1 MYLPF
6 SRCFFTLEF
15 NFQVV
20 SQFDRFIVD
29 DDDLYLYN
37 NNKKYHIPTYTN
49 PITAS
54 IIKNMM
60 IGILSCKYIHKYKN
74 NCIIIVLSFLFINY
88 TAILQDQWGPTERL
102 NPSSNHNNI

>member
-1 MYLPF
+1 MMMIYIYIIIIKNI
-6 SRCFFTLEF
+6 T
-15 NFQVV
+15 FQP
-20 SQFDRFIVD
+20 I
-29 DDDLYLYN
+29 YN
-37 NNKKYHIPTYTN
+37 TN

-88 TAILQDQWGPTERL
+88 TAILQDQ
-102 NPSSNHNNI
+102 

>member
-1 MYLPF
+1 MMMIYIYIIIIKNI
-6 SRCFFTLEF
+6 T
-15 NFQVV
+15 FQP
-20 SQFDRFIVD
+20 
-29 DDDLYLYN
+29 
-37 NNKKYHIPTYTN
+37 PTYTN

-88 TAILQDQWGPTERL
+88 TAILQDQ
-102 NPSSNHNNI
+102 